1 MICPECN
8 QRYEGRSC
16 PRCGVVKGVVKTS
29 AILIASG
36 ETNRVYRSV
45 EEVPDGLK
53 QQLFRSTNGLNS
65 ATILI
70 ADRQGRTE
78 IAKAIRSLPAAS
90 AAEDPKPSPVSK
102 LSPAVLRSTAV
113 ILLIGVVALVW
124 VIFR

>member
-8 QRYEGRSC
+8 RRYSGGSC
-16 PRCGVVKGVVKTS
+16 PRCGIVKGVVKTS
-29 AILIASG
+29 SILISTG
-36 ETNRVYRSV
+36 ETRKVYRSV
-45 EEVPDGLK
+45 EEVPDPLK

-78 IAKAIRSLPAAS
+78 IAKAIRSLPAGSGAAS
-90 AAEDPKPSPVSK
+90 KESNPGYK

-113 ILLIGVVALVW
+113 ILLIGVLALVW

>member
-8 QRYEGRSC
+8 RRYDGGSC

-29 AILIASG
+29 SILISSG
-36 ETNRVYRSV
+36 ETSKVYRSV
-45 EEVPDGLK
+45 EDVPDGLK

-90 AAEDPKPSPVSK
+90 VADGAEPNSSSK
-102 LSPAVLRSTAV
+102 LSPAVLRWTAV